1 MEMKDVRVHFQ
12 LPDSLY
18 EELLNLDNGKYKNI
32 TSYIRGITHDYLT
45 GLIKE
50 NSNAAEECDNDD
62 IEQNEIDE
70 MYDDIF
76 G

>member
-1 MEMKDVRVHFQ
+1 MEMKDIRVHFQ

-32 TSYIRGITHDYLT
+32 TSYIRGITHDYLSGKKKKKNGT
-45 GLIKE
+45 
-50 NSNAAEECDNDD
+50 AEECDNDD
-62 IEQNEIDE
+62 IEQDEIDE
-70 MYDDIF
+70 MYDDVF

>member
-1 MEMKDVRVHFQ
+1 MEMKDIRVHFQ

-32 TSYIRGITHDYLT
+32 TSYIRGITHEYLSE
-45 GLIKE
+45 LIKE
-50 NSNAAEECDNDD
+50 KNGAAEECDNDD
-62 IEQNEIDE
+62 IEQDEIDE
-70 MYDDIF
+70 MYDDVF

>member
-1 MEMKDVRVHFQ
+1 MEMKDIRVHFQ

-32 TSYIRGITHDYLT
+32 TSYIRGITHDYLSK
-45 GLIKE
+45 LIKE
-50 NSNAAEECDNDD
+50 KNGAAEECDNDD
-62 IEQNEIDE
+62 IEQDEIDE
-70 MYDDIF
+70 MYDDVF

>member
-32 TSYIRGITHDYLT
+32 TSYIRGITHDYLSKQ
-45 GLIKE
+45 IKE
-50 NSNAAEECDNDD
+50 KNSAGEESDNDD
-62 IEQNEIDE
+62 IEQDEIDE
-70 MYDDIF
+70 MYEDIF

>member
-1 MEMKDVRVHFQ
+1 MEMKDIRVHFQ

-32 TSYIRGITHDYLT
+32 TSYIRGITHDYLS

-50 NSNAAEECDNDD
+50 KNGAAEECDNDD
-62 IEQNEIDE
+62 IEQEEIDE
-70 MYDDIF
+70 MYDDVF

>member
-1 MEMKDVRVHFQ
+1 MEMKDIRVHFQ

-32 TSYIRGITHDYLT
+32 TSYIRGITHDYLSK
-45 GLIKE
+45 LIKE
-50 NSNAAEECDNDD
+50 KNGAAEECDNDD
-62 IEQNEIDE
+62 IEQEEIDE
-70 MYDDIF
+70 MYDDVF